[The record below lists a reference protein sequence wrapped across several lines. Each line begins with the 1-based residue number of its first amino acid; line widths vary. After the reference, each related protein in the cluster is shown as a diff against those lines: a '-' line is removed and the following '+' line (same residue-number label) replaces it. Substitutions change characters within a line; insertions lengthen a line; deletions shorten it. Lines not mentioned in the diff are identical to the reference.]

1 MTSGSSPH
9 WLAAPLQTANPNAK
23 IHWRG
28 RAGLSQQPTS
38 SCFLLGVQK
47 DLYFW
52 SCYKGFNY
60 NTYFCQVA
68 IDTFIFWIFFPSL
81 LTSRNEVNLARIEK
95 PFLTSLP
102 AYFFY
107 IYSSILCP
115 VPNWHGV
122 QTCVCLTGWSG
133 LRFCLEGPV
142 SPSQQSESNGHVLS
156 VVVLA

>member
-52 SCYKGFNY
+52 SCYKGFNC

-68 IDTFIFWIFFPSL
+68 TDTFIFWVFFPSL

-95 PFLTSLP
+95 LFLTSLP
-102 AYFFY
+102 AYFFFIFTVVY
-107 IYSSILCP
+107 
-115 VPNWHGV
+115 
-122 QTCVCLTGWSG
+122 CVLSPTDMVSRHVSV
-133 LRFCLEGPV
+133 LQADPV
-142 SPSQQSESNGHVLS
+142 SDFASKDLSRPRSSQNPTAMCYL
-156 VVVLA
+156 